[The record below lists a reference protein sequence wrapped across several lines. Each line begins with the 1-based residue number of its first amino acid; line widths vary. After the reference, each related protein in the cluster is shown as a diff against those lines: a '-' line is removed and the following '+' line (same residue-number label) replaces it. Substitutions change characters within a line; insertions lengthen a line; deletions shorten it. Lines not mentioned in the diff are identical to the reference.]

1 MVVTQKTKA
10 KKGKKNR
17 RKKKNK
23 ADPEM
28 PSISDILDIN
38 NRTVIDQEQQPEQP
52 ALIVELK
59 KEESVDFERQG
70 TVNFN
75 IKPNIKEMS
84 ATMGSEEAEP
94 WVPPKIMTH
103 VESKIEI
110 VPEDNQSDEYDNE
123 SVDLS
128 QESDDNENAVQNPM
142 MAAGPP
148 AKNKNQPDRQATN

>member
-1 MVVTQKTKA
+1 
-10 KKGKKNR
+10 
-17 RKKKNK
+17 
-23 ADPEM
+23 
-28 PSISDILDIN
+28 
-38 NRTVIDQEQQPEQP
+38 
-52 ALIVELK
+52 
-59 KEESVDFERQG
+59 
-70 TVNFN
+70 
-75 IKPNIKEMS
+75 MS
-84 ATMGSEEAEP
+84 ATIGSEEAEP